1 MCELQKSIKQ
11 TPRFCVLIPK
21 ELNEYSYARF
31 NQIENT
37 NKYLVSKFAN
47 RLASTLSNR
56 DKNRLKYKYMQTDKG
71 NQSMIESI
79 KKTKKVKTYQ
89 NLVTNLNLT
98 DITATQHLCIQSCNK
113 KILCVYNF
121 NIFEVMA
128 KYIVITL
135 VLYLETG
142 NIPLQNVFILICK
155 FILLCLHLLC
165 IMYLLYLY

>member
-1 MCELQKSIKQ
+1 
-11 TPRFCVLIPK
+11 
-21 ELNEYSYARF
+21 
-31 NQIENT
+31 
-37 NKYLVSKFAN
+37 
-47 RLASTLSNR
+47 
-56 DKNRLKYKYMQTDKG
+56 MQTDKG

-89 NLVTNLNLT
+89 NLVANQNLT
-98 DITATQHLCIQSCNK
+98 DITATRHLCVQSCNK
-113 KILCVYNF
+113 KILFVYNF
-121 NIFEVMA
+121 NVFEVMA